1 MSDENPMGQVIQ
13 IDEARIRDH
22 LGEMVRGT
30 VEETLN
36 ALLDAE
42 ADQLCGAGRYERS
55 QARQDTRAG
64 SYERTLQTSAGE
76 VDLKIPKLRR
86 QTFETAI
93 IERYRRRES
102 SVEEALIEMYL
113 AGISVRRVEDI
124 TEALWGTRVS
134 PSTVSNLNKKIYAKI
149 EAWRNRRIE
158 GEHPYLYLD
167 GIVMK
172 RTWAGEVRNVSLLVA
187 SAVNSEGFREIL
199 GICEGAKEDKS
210 GWSAFLRHLVDRGL
224 KGVQL
229 IISDACRGL
238 MESAAEYLPDARWQR
253 CTVHFYRNVFSHV
266 PATRVREV
274 SHMLKAIHA
283 QESREAAD
291 HKAQAIVEDLR
302 AARMN
307 TAADLVERSV
317 HETLTYYAFPDIHW
331 QKIRTNNP
339 LERIMKEIRRIG
351 DAPASE
357 HAAALSAAGSANR
370 SRGLI
375 KCAKELDVTV
385 VRLLISRYSFANFW
399 VEQRESNRRNA
410 KSIRD
415 RVAFLC
421 RNNEQ
426 QSFCA
431 IHRPL
436 KTAVAAISRTAN
448 RIASIFTS
456 ARCPLYG
463 FGRLLTAASTAKK
476 PRQTELPGFPISRL
490 DQTIRAGS
498 PCAYGR

>member
-1 MSDENPMGQVIQ
+1 MIDEKPMGQVIQ

-36 ALLDAE
+36 AMLDAE

-76 VDLKIPKLRR
+76 VSLKIPKLRR

-224 KGVQL
+224 T
-229 IISDACRGL
+229 
-238 MESAAEYLPDARWQR
+238 ESAAEYLPEAHWQR
-253 CTVHFYRNVFSHV
+253 CMVHFYRNVFSHV

-283 QESREAAD
+283 QESRDAAD
-291 HKAQAIVEDLR
+291 GKARAVVNDLR

-317 HETLTYYAFPDIHW
+317 SETLTYYAFPDIHW

-339 LERIMKEIRRIG
+339 LERIMREIRRRTRVVG
-351 DAPASE
+351 AFPDGQSCLNL
-357 HAAALSAAGSANR
+357 AAARLRYIAGTAWST
-370 SRGLI
+370 
-375 KCAKELDVTV
+375 K
-385 VRLLISRYSFANFW
+385 RYMNM
-399 VEQRESNRRNA
+399 
-410 KSIRD
+410 
-415 RVAFLC
+415 
-421 RNNEQ
+421 
-426 QSFCA
+426 
-431 IHRPL
+431 RPL
-436 KTAVAAISRTAN
+436 YQPQIMQTGAVA
-448 RIASIFTS
+448 
-456 ARCPLYG
+456 
-463 FGRLLTAASTAKK
+463 
-476 PRQTELPGFPISRL
+476 
-490 DQTIRAGS
+490 
-498 PCAYGR
+498 